1 MSAESIWRQRLWVW
15 LPALLFFLANA
26 GACSVY
32 QLGYAGRVESLE
44 RAIEEQEKA
53 LEQASAERAARQAL
67 VDRARLAR
75 QRLAALYDQRF
86 STRARRLTEITA
98 EVKDLARKAGM
109 VPRSI
114 SYPEQAIED
123 FGLIKRSFVF
133 AVEGGYGELRQFI
146 NLLELTP
153 SFLTLEE
160 VTLAESQGERL
171 NIQLRLSTL
180 FAKEPVEEALPVAA
194 PPAAAAR
201 ARPVGRRS

>member
-1 MSAESIWRQRLWVW
+1 LSAESIWRQRLWVW

-26 GACSVY
+26 GGCSVY

-75 QRLAALYDQRF
+75 QRLAGLYDQRF

-133 AVEGGYGELRQFI
+133 SVEGGYVELRQFI
-146 NLLELTP
+146 NLLELSP
-153 SFLTLEE
+153 SFLTLEQ

-180 FAKEPVEEALPVAA
+180 FAKEPVEGALPVGG
-194 PPAAAAR
+194 
-201 ARPVGRRS
+201 GRS